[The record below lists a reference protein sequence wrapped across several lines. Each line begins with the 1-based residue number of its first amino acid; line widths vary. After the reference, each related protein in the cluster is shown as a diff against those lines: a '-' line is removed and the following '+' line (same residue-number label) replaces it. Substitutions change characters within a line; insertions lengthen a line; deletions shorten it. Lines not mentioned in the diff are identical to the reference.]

1 MRTGDVVEME
11 LSDLS
16 YLGGAVGRTE
26 DNQAVFVL
34 AGLPGERARVAI
46 DDDRS
51 RYLRGHVV
59 EVLRPASDRVASPCP
74 SFGTCG
80 GCQFQHLAYAAQL
93 DWKTELV
100 RRQLQRI
107 GQLENPPVRPTIAAP
122 FPWAYRN
129 QARFSL
135 DREGKLCF
143 TQAHSHRKVPI
154 DSCQILQPEIVALMP
169 RLDGVF
175 PRGHQIVARYGAQT
189 GQYLITPHLPA
200 LDGIVETGQLF
211 YEEALLG
218 QTYRVSAASFFQ
230 VNTRIDPIPRADLD
244 PGRNGRP
251 ASLAQTWGPSRE
263 TWTNWVGSEPR
274 PVSQAELLALL
285 VLDRLGLTGR
295 ETVIDAYGGVGTFA
309 LQIARKARR
318 VIGIEEAKSAVA
330 DAHHNARGVDNVEFL
345 LGRTEER
352 IGDLRVRPDAVV
364 LDPVRAGAAPPV
376 LHALQTLRPPTLVY
390 VSCEPATLARDLATL
405 VANGF
410 ELVDVQPLDMFPQ
423 THHVETVSLLHSGR
437 A

>member
-1 MRTGDVVEME
+1 MRTGDVVEMD

-59 EVLRPASDRVASPCP
+59 EVLRPAPDRVAPPCP
-74 SFGTCG
+74 WFGTCG
-80 GCQFQHLAYAAQL
+80 GCQFQHLAYTAQL

-107 GQLENPPVRPTIAAP
+107 GQFENPPVRPTIGAP

-154 DSCQILQPEIVALMP
+154 DSCQILQPEIVSLMP
-169 RLDGVF
+169 RLDGVL

-189 GQYLITPHLPA
+189 GQYLIAPHLPA
-200 LDGIVETGQLF
+200 LDGTLETGQPF
-211 YEEALLG
+211 YEEAFLG

-230 VNTRIDPIPRADLD
+230 VNTRVDSLPRPDLD
-244 PGRNGRP
+244 ASLNGRP
-251 ASLAQTWGPSRE
+251 TDLDQPWGPSRE
-263 TWTNWVGSEPR
+263 VWTDWVGAAPR
-274 PVSQAELLALL
+274 SVSQAELLALL
-285 VLDRLGLTGR
+285 VLDRLGLAGT
-295 ETVIDAYGGVGTFA
+295 ETVVDAYGGVGTFA
-309 LQIARKARR
+309 VQIARKAGR

-330 DAHHNARGVDNVEFL
+330 DARHNARGVDNVEFL
-345 LGRTEER
+345 HGRTEER
-352 IGDLRVRPDAVV
+352 IGDFHLRPDAVV
-364 LDPVRAGAAPPV
+364 LDPVRAGAAPAV
-376 LHALQTLRPPTLVY
+376 LHALETLRPPTLVY
-390 VSCEPATLARDLATL
+390 VSCDPATLARDLAAL
-405 VANGF
+405 VSNGF

-423 THHVETVSLLHSGR
+423 TSHVETVSLLHAR
-437 A
+437 PR